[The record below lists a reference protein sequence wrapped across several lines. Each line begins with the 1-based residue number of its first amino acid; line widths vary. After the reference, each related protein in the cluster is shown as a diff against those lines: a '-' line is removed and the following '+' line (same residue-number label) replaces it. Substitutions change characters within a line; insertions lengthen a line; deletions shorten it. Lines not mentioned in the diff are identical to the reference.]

1 MILLWL
7 SVLFLVIF
15 NSFFIIPVV
24 RENNKV
30 KLALAIPAETP
41 ITLVKEMMDIR
52 PLVTDKTI
60 KNNSHQNITI
70 FPR

>member
-15 NSFFIIPVV
+15 NSFFIIPVI
-24 RENNKV
+24 RENIKV

-41 ITLVKEMMDIR
+41 SFA
-52 PLVTDKTI
+52 DKKI
-60 KNNSHQNITI
+60 KNNSYQNITV
-70 FPR
+70 FSR